1 MKERS
6 REMASSRVFCF
17 IPFLSSKKLIIDSQ
31 TLPLSRTA
39 TPGAAAAQ
47 RLGLQRR
54 RFVKPSLLSRLQYS
68 SFGFSSDFTIV
79 NWAASATGYRAS
91 FLSEYRVTKSDLELA
106 LIQFANDISFEAH
119 VELRISKFVETSCD
133 LLQEI
138 FRKENTST
146 YRRLCLTLAYLKPR
160 NHRHQQLW
168 LRTSLSSS
176 IPPKFHC
183 LSLLSP
189 THCVSILPGW
199 CSLGTWCGEMQ
210 ACCSVLWCYDRYLMK
225 NLTQAAKARATPSGP
240 EYQIM
245 QVLIIP
251 NHMRQGFSVT
261 EVEGPTLSSELE
273 FLNIRFSALSSVTL
287 DPLSEEL
294 GNVQPTRDLTLQVSL
309 TSYPVLAYFLL
320 SDFKLLTA

>member
-91 FLSEYRVTKSDLELA
+91 YLELA

-119 VELRISKFVETSCD
+119 VE
-133 LLQEI
+133 
-138 FRKENTST
+138 
-146 YRRLCLTLAYLKPR
+146 R

-294 GNVQPTRDLTLQVSL
+294 GTFPALTRNVQPTRDLTLQVSL

>member
-6 REMASSRVFCF
+6 REMGSSPPTVEEIFRDYCA
-17 IPFLSSKKLIIDSQ
+17 P
-31 TLPLSRTA
+31 RTDA
-39 TPGAAAAQ
+39 
-47 RLGLQRR
+47 
-54 RFVKPSLLSRLQYS
+54 YS

-106 LIQFANDISFEAH
+106 LIQFANDISSEAH

-176 IPPKFHC
+176 IPPKFHY
-183 LSLLSP
+183 LSLLSL

-210 ACCSVLWCYDRYLMK
+210 ACCSVLWEGIISEIEVGLGPCGELRYPYPERHGWKYPSIGEFQCYDRYLMK
-225 NLTQAAKARATPSGP
+225 NLTQAAKARATPSRP
-240 EYQIM
+240 
-245 QVLIIP
+245 VAHLIFTI
-251 NHMRQGFSVT
+251 
-261 EVEGPTLSSELE
+261 TLGRYMILIE
-273 FLNIRFSALSSVTL
+273 
-287 DPLSEEL
+287 
-294 GNVQPTRDLTLQVSL
+294 
-309 TSYPVLAYFLL
+309 
-320 SDFKLLTA
+320 

>member
-91 FLSEYRVTKSDLELA
+91 YLELA

-119 VELRISKFVETSCD
+119 VE
-133 LLQEI
+133 EI

-294 GNVQPTRDLTLQVSL
+294 GTFPALTRNVQPTRDLTLQVSL